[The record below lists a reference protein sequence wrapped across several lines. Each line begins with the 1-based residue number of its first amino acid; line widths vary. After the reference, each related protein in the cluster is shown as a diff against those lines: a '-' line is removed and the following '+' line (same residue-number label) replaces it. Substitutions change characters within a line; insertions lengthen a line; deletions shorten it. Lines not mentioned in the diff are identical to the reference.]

1 MKITKAPPP
10 QVSAKDGP
18 IYGAEHPQ
26 SISAQLTDG
35 TMVKEVYIRD
45 SDVVCVR
52 WGVPYVI
59 VDAAVSRLLLCV
71 RRLSVKFLLQKNN
84 VLIISYI

>member
-1 MKITKAPPP
+1 MTKAPPP

-18 IYGAEHPQ
+18 MYGAEHPQ

-35 TMVKEVYIRD
+35 TMVKEVYIRV

-71 RRLSVKFLLQKNN
+71 GRLSVKFSVKRNN
-84 VLIISYI
+84 DLKILF